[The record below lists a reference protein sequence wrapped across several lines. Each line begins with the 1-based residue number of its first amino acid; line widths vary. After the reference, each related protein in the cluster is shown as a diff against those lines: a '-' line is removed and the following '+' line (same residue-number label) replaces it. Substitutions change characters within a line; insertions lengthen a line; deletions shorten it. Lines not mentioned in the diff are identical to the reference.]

1 MEEHDC
7 SKHDNRKRFDFI
19 LKKFLSEKVESD
31 QGSWAPVTPE
41 TKGQLDELIHLLIL
55 LKWEEDC
62 DGDLPVRYKVWDR
75 TKDMQ
80 DSYSQF
86 VVPKEP
92 QNTQEFLR
100 WIRLIAVNAKMA
112 VETLNREID
121 CLEFRKITFEPGYK
135 DE

>member
-86 VVPKEP
+86 VVPKAVCGSERAAEYAGVPSMDSPDCSECQDGGGDAEP
-92 QNTQEFLR
+92 
-100 WIRLIAVNAKMA
+100 
-112 VETLNREID
+112 
-121 CLEFRKITFEPGYK
+121 
-135 DE
+135 